1 MTANSPNARD
11 AQAPEPL
18 VEWMDAQYRLSAA
31 AMLRSVGAVQLV
43 KERPGFGQM
52 IRPIRGSILASPEIA
67 AYDPDPDYFFHWLR
81 DSAIVIDALRTLVE
95 DGACGTDAIDCVRDF
110 IRFSL
115 ALGDLDGRAVSKS
128 FDHRAV
134 APEFRQY
141 LRPESELVKVLGD
154 EILAEARF
162 NPDGTLDIAKWARP
176 QHDGPALRA
185 LVVLRFL
192 RGRVF
197 EDAATNLRA
206 RRLVDVDL
214 RFTRQ
219 RWREPSFD
227 IWVEEIGHHY
237 YTRLVQRAP
246 LSDGADW
253 LQESG
258 DATQALACREA
269 SREIA
274 DGLGD
279 HWDEAKGFYLSRV
292 GASPG
297 GAKELDIAV
306 ILGVIHARRSDGPHS
321 VHDPKAGKTLDR
333 LERLFAQEYPINASR
348 PPDRGVAMGRYQGDS
363 YYSGGAYYFAT
374 LGAAEFYYR
383 LAEGLAN
390 RRAPDTSVESDLT
403 PDRPDPPETHV
414 LRGDQFMATV
424 RAYSPASGELSEQFD
439 RVDGHQTS
447 SKNLAWSHAALI
459 TAVAARRA
467 AVRALKLERGEIGTR
482 LSR

>member
-1 MTANSPNARD
+1 MTANGPNSKD
-11 AQAPEPL
+11 APASEAL
-18 VEWMDAQYRLSAA
+18 AEWMDRQYRLSAA
-31 AMLRSVGAVQLV
+31 AVLRSLGAVQLV
-43 KERPGFGQM
+43 KERPGFGQT
-52 IRPIRGSILASPEIA
+52 IRPIRGSIIASPEIA

-81 DSAIVIDALRTLVE
+81 DSAIVIDALRTLVQ
-95 DGACGTDAIDCVRDF
+95 DGACGTDALDCVRDF

-128 FDHRAV
+128 FDHRAL

-197 EDAATNLRA
+197 DDAATKLRA
-206 RRLVDVDL
+206 RQLVDVDL

-227 IWVEEIGHHY
+227 IWEEEIGHHY
-237 YTRLVQRAP
+237 YTRLVQRAA

-274 DGLGD
+274 ECLGD

-306 ILGVIHARRSDGPHS
+306 ILGVVHAHRSDGTHS

-333 LERLFAQEYPINASR
+333 LERLFAEGYPINASR
-348 PPDRGVAMGRYQGDS
+348 PVDRGVAMGRYKGDS

-374 LGAAEFYYR
+374 LGAAEFHYR
-383 LAEGLAN
+383 LAEGLVSRN
-390 RRAPDTSVESDLT
+390 APNPPVERDLAHDT
-403 PDRPDPPETHV
+403 PETHI
-414 LRGDQFMATV
+414 LRGDRFMAAV
-424 RAYSPASGELSEQFD
+424 RAYTPASGELSEQFD
-439 RVDGHQTS
+439 RVNGRQTS
-447 SKNLAWSHAALI
+447 SKNLTWSHAALI
-459 TAVAARRA
+459 TAVASRRA
-467 AVRALKLERGEIGTR
+467 AVRALKLERGEI
-482 LSR
+482 